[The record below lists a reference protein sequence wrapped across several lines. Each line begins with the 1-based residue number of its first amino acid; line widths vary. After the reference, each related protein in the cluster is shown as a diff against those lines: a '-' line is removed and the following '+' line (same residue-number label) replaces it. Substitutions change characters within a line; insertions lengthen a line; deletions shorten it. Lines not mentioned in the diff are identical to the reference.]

1 MNEILLNAILNL
13 FAIQAALHGVS
24 DSSLARAFL
33 ERYLRQ
39 HLRLSQPQV
48 YLDLFQAALDLHQ
61 DSPDAQLLESV
72 AKVAA
77 RLRTTLPRFEQ
88 YVLLLRF
95 VELALQAGGGQP
107 PDLVAGVVAR
117 HLAITPEVVDQ
128 AVRLCRSEASA
139 AGLGSDF
146 LVVSPAPPAGLG
158 PCRLLARPDW
168 QGGCAV
174 LHLAEA
180 GGYFLKPLAD
190 ANLTCDGVPLD
201 DGTFHVLAP
210 GAVIRDQ
217 RGTPVYHSE
226 IAGAFL
232 GHQHR
237 AERLVF
243 QGQRVRFCYP
253 GSDSGL
259 HDFSFCET
267 GGRLIGV
274 MGGSGAG
281 KSTLL
286 GILNGQRR
294 PDSGQ
299 VLVNGIDLHRDPQ
312 RLEGV
317 IGYVPQ
323 DDLLFEDLTVFDN
336 LYLSA
341 CLCLAN
347 LSPQQRAARVE
358 EVLRELKQLEIR
370 DLKVGTPLDKTISGG
385 QRKRLNIALE
395 LIREP
400 SILFVDEPTSGLSS
414 TDSENVMGLLK
425 AQAAKGRLVIAVIH
439 QPSSRIYKMFDRLW
453 VLDQGGRPI
462 YDGNPLDALV
472 YFRRATHKAGQEE
485 YACPHCGNV
494 HPEQLFEIIEERE
507 VDQQGF
513 PGPERKVPAQE
524 WHRRYLA
531 QREQDQELQRCA
543 QGQAGQAECRLWR
556 PGVWGQAGVF
566 FRRNLK
572 SRLAN
577 RMYLAINLIEP
588 PLLAL
593 LAALL
598 CRGAWGG
605 EYAFGDNPNM
615 GIYFFISVVVALFMG
630 LSVSAEEIN
639 RDRKILVRERFL
651 NLSWPAYIAAKALY
665 LALVSALQM
674 AVYTLLANT
683 ILQVPDM
690 YLVTWLVL
698 WACSLASCLLG
709 LNISAALKSAVT
721 IYILIPLLLVPQIML
736 GGAVVPFDQ
745 LVRRD
750 ADDRNTPW
758 VADLMPSR
766 WGYEALVVT
775 QFTGNRFHARFF
787 ADDCAVRQSDY
798 LRDRHMEELRGL
810 ADYPFLEDE
819 AHDREAKTAQ
829 ALRILANELPRLAA
843 LYGLAQP
850 IEAGSLT
857 PATFGRPQQEAVKE
871 FLDQAE
877 QAVRQRRQAAAERLR
892 ANEDA
897 LSDELGAEGLAH
909 LKRTYH
915 SGELAKLALNLQTL
929 EDLRLGRGR
938 VVQLALP
945 ACQEP
950 ESTWGQAQFL
960 AATKKVGDW
969 RLSTLPF
976 NLGVLG
982 LMTLLLYAALYVAL
996 LSRAME
1002 AAGAAFGRLRGLARP
1017 GGR

>member
-1 MNEILLNAILNL
+1 MNELLLNAILNL
-13 FAIQAALHGVS
+13 FAIQAALHSAG
-24 DSSLARAFL
+24 DPSLARGFL

-48 YLDLFQAALDLHQ
+48 YLDLFQAALELHQ
-61 DSPDAQLLESV
+61 DSQAPELLED
-72 AKVAA
+72 AA
-77 RLRTTLPRFEQ
+77 RVASRLRASLPRFEQ
-88 YVLLLRF
+88 FVLLLRF

-117 HLAITPEVVDQ
+117 HLDIAPRVVDQ
-128 AVRLCRSEASA
+128 AVRLCRAEATP
-139 AGLGSDF
+139 AGLDGDF
-146 LVVSPAPPAGLG
+146 LLVSPAPPAGLG
-158 PCRLLARPDW
+158 PCRILPRPAW
-168 QGGCAV
+168 QGGCVV

-180 GGYFLKPLAD
+180 RGFFLKPLTGAG
-190 ANLTCDGVPLD
+190 LTCDGVPLD

-210 GAVIRDQ
+210 GAVVRDQ
-217 RGTPVYHSE
+217 GGAPLYHSE
-226 IAGAFL
+226 VAGAFQ
-232 GHQHR
+232 GPEER
-237 AERLVF
+237 AGRLVF
-243 QGQRVRFCYP
+243 QGQGVGFRYP

-259 HDFSFCET
+259 HDFTFCET

-299 VLVNGIDLHRDPQ
+299 VLVNGIDLHRHPR

-347 LSPQQRAARVE
+347 LSPKQRAARVE
-358 EVLRELKQLEIR
+358 EVLEELKQPEIR

-439 QPSSRIYKMFDRLW
+439 QPSSRIYRMFDRLW

-494 HPEQLFEIIEERE
+494 NPEQLFEIIEERA
-507 VDQQGF
+507 VDGQGLVGQQ
-513 PGPERKVPAQE
+513 RKVSAQE
-524 WHRRYLA
+524 WHRRYLER
-531 QREQDQELQRCA
+531 REHDQDLQDCA
-543 QGQAGQAECRLWR
+543 RAQAGQAEPRLWR
-556 PGVWGQAGVF
+556 PGVWGQVGVF
-566 FRRNLK
+566 FLRNLK

-577 RMYLAINLIEP
+577 RMYLAINLVEP

-605 EYAFGDNPNM
+605 EYAFGDNPNL
-615 GIYFFISVVVALFMG
+615 GVYFFISVVVALFMG

-651 NLSWPAYIAAKALY
+651 NLSWPAYVAAKALY
-665 LALVSALQM
+665 LALVSALQT
-674 AVYTLLANT
+674 AVYTLAANT

-690 YLVTWLVL
+690 YLTTWLVL
-698 WACSLASCLLG
+698 LACSLASCLLG

-736 GGAVVPFDQ
+736 GGAVVPYDQ

-750 ADDRNTPW
+750 ADDRDTPW

-775 QFTGNRFHARFF
+775 QFTGNRHHARFF
-787 ADDCAVRQSDY
+787 ADDCAVRQADY
-798 LRDRHMEELRGL
+798 MSSRHIEELRGL

-819 AHDREAKTAQ
+819 APDHQAKTAQ
-829 ALRILANELPRLAA
+829 ALRVLANELPRLAA
-843 LYGLAQP
+843 RYGLAP
-850 IEAGSLT
+850 PLEDASLR
-857 PATFGRPQQEAVKE
+857 PAAFERPQQEAVRD

-877 QAVRQRRQAAAERLR
+877 QAVRQGRQAAAQRLR
-892 ANEDA
+892 AGEDA
-897 LSDELGAEGLAH
+897 LEQELGGEGLAR
-909 LKRTYH
+909 LKRAHH
-915 SGELAKLALNLQTL
+915 STELAKLALNLQTL

-938 VVQLALP
+938 LVQLTLP

-950 ESTWGQAQFL
+950 ESAWGQAQFL
-960 AATKKVGDW
+960 AAVKRLGEW
-969 RLSTLPF
+969 RLPTLAF

-982 LMTLLLYAALYVAL
+982 LMTLLLYAALYFTVL
-996 LSRAME
+996 VRVME
-1002 AAGAAFGRLRGLARP
+1002 TAGAALGRLRGLARP
-1017 GGR
+1017 GRR

>member
-13 FAIQAALHGVS
+13 FAIQAALHGAS
-24 DSSLARAFL
+24 DPSVARALL

-48 YLDLFQAALDLHQ
+48 YLDLFEAALDLHQ
-61 DSPDAQLLESV
+61 DSQDPELLESV
-72 AKVAA
+72 ARVAA
-77 RLRTTLPRFEQ
+77 RLRTALPRFEQ

-95 VELALQAGGGQP
+95 VELALQAGGGQAP
-107 PDLVAGVVAR
+107 GLVAGVVAR
-117 HLAITPEVVDQ
+117 HLDIAPQVVDQ
-128 AVRLCRSEASA
+128 AVGLCRSEASA
-139 AGLGSDF
+139 AGLGGDF
-146 LVVSPAPPAGLG
+146 LVVAPAPPAGLG
-158 PCRLLARPDW
+158 PCRLLARPAW
-168 QGGCAV
+168 QGACVV

-180 GGYFLKPLAD
+180 GGYFLKPLAG

-217 RGTPVYHSE
+217 RGMPVYHSE
-226 IAGAFL
+226 VAGAFL
-232 GHQHR
+232 GDQEQ
-237 AERLVF
+237 AEHLVF
-243 QGQRVRFCYP
+243 QGQRVRFQYP

-259 HDFSFCET
+259 HDFSFRET

-347 LSPQQRAARVE
+347 LSPEQRAARVE
-358 EVLRELKQLEIR
+358 EVLRELKQPEIR

-425 AQAAKGRLVIAVIH
+425 AQAAQGRLVIAVIH

-531 QREQDQELQRCA
+531 QRDQDQELQSCA
-543 QGQAGQAECRLWR
+543 QAGQAERRLWR
-556 PGVWGQAGVF
+556 PGVWGQVGVF
-566 FRRNLK
+566 FLRNLK

-577 RMYLAINLIEP
+577 RLYLAINLIEP

-605 EYAFGDNPNM
+605 EYAFGDNPNL

-698 WACSLASCLLG
+698 LACSLASCLLG

-775 QFTGNRFHARFF
+775 QFTTNRFHARFF

-798 LRDRHMEELRGL
+798 LRDRHLEELRGL

-819 AHDREAKTAQ
+819 APDHQAKTAQ
-829 ALRILANELPRLAA
+829 SLRVLANELPRLAA
-843 LYGLAQP
+843 LCGLTP
-850 IEAGSLT
+850 PLEAASLT
-857 PATFGRPQQEAVKE
+857 PQAYGRPQQESVKD

-877 QAVRQRRQAAAERLR
+877 QVVRQRRQAAAERLR
-892 ANEDA
+892 ANEDS
-897 LSDELGAEGLAH
+897 LSDELGSEGLAH

-929 EDLRLGRGR
+929 EDLRLGQGR

-960 AATKKVGDW
+960 AATKKVGAW
-969 RLSTLPF
+969 PFSALAF

-982 LMTLLLYAALYVAL
+982 LMTLLLYAALYVAA

-1002 AAGAAFGRLRGLARP
+1002 AAGAALGRLAGLARP
-1017 GGR
+1017 GRR

>member
-13 FAIQAALHGVS
+13 FAIQAALHGVRDAS
-24 DSSLARAFL
+24 VAGAFL

-48 YLDLFQAALDLHQ
+48 YLDLFLAAFDLHQ
-61 DSPDAQLLESV
+61 DSPRPRLLESA
-72 AKVAA
+72 AKVATG
-77 RLRTTLPRFEQ
+77 LRTALPRFEQ

-95 VELALQAGGGQP
+95 VEVAWQAGGGQTS
-107 PDLVAGVVAR
+107 DLLAPLVAR
-117 HLAITPEVVDQ
+117 HLDIDAGVVDQ
-128 AVRLCRSEASA
+128 ALRLCRAD
-139 AGLGSDF
+139 L
-146 LVVSPAPPAGLG
+146 SPAPAGGDFLLVSPEPPADGG
-158 PCRLLARPDW
+158 PGRVLARPHLR
-168 QGGCAV
+168 GGFLV
-174 LHLAEA
+174 LHLAEPGA
-180 GGYFLKPLAD
+180 YFLKPLPGAR
-190 ANLTCDGVPLD
+190 LTSDGIPLEE
-201 DGTFHVLAP
+201 GTFQVLPP

-217 RGTPVYHSE
+217 LGTPVYHSE

-232 GHQHR
+232 RSQDQAG
-237 AERLVF
+237 RLVF
-243 QGQRVRFCYP
+243 QGQGVGFRYP

-286 GILNGQRR
+286 GILNGQLR

-299 VLVNGIDLHRDPQ
+299 VLVNGIDLHRDPR

-341 CLCLAN
+341 CLCLAH
-347 LSPQQRAARVE
+347 LSPERRAARVE
-358 EVLRELKQLEIR
+358 EVLLELKQLEIR

-414 TDSENVMGLLK
+414 ADSENVMGLLK

-494 HPEQLFEIIEERE
+494 HPEQLFEIIEEKK
-507 VDQQGF
+507 VDDQGF
-513 PGPERKVPAQE
+513 PSPERRVSAQQ
-524 WHRRYLA
+524 WHQRYL
-531 QREQDQELQRCA
+531 QRRQEDQELKDCA
-543 QGQAGQAECRLWR
+543 QGQAGQADCRLWR
-556 PGVWGQAGVF
+556 PGVWGQVGVF

-577 RMYLAINLIEP
+577 RMYLAINLVEP

-605 EYAFGDNPNM
+605 EYAFGDNPNL

-690 YLVTWLVL
+690 YLITWLAL
-698 WACSLASCLLG
+698 FACSLASCVLG

-750 ADDRNTPW
+750 TDHRDTPW

-775 QFTGNRFHARFF
+775 QFTGNRHHARFY
-787 ADDCAVRQSDY
+787 ADDCVVRQSDY
-798 LRDRHMEELRGL
+798 QSDRHLEELRSL

-819 AHDREAKTAQ
+819 AANHAAKTAQ
-829 ALRILANELPRLAA
+829 ALRILNNELPRLAA
-843 LYGLAQP
+843 LCGLALP
-850 IEAGSLT
+850 AEAQSLGQE
-857 PATFGRPQQEAVKE
+857 AYGEPQQGAVKA
-871 FLDQAE
+871 FLE
-877 QAVRQRRQAAAERLR
+877 QADRVIRQRRQAASERLR
-892 ANEDA
+892 AGEEA
-897 LSDELGAEGLAH
+897 LEHELGVTGLAQM
-909 LKRTYH
+909 KRKH
-915 SGELAKLALNLQTL
+915 HNGELAKLALNLQTL
-929 EDLRLGRGR
+929 EDMRQGHGRL
-938 VVQLALP
+938 VQLALP

-950 ESTWGQAQFL
+950 ESNWGQAHFFS
-960 AATKKVGDW
+960 AMKKVGACGV
-969 RLSTLPF
+969 STLVF

-982 LMTLLLYAALYVAL
+982 LMTLLLYAALYVSL
-996 LSRAME
+996 LGRAME
-1002 AAGAAFGRLRGLARP
+1002 ALGFAAKALRRLK
-1017 GGR
+1017 